1 MNKNLRSKIKSA
13 LKITGFS
20 LLTFILVLSVVVF
33 IFPMFKHREETRTGV
48 HTVSVYIMKSGVHTD
63 FIVPVHH
70 KIQDWD
76 KLFPYENNKVVDTSF
91 HWLAI
96 GVGDKQFFLSTP
108 TFADL
113 TFSTAIRS
121 VFGMNG
127 AAMHASYH
135 YEIPKDRP
143 VVKLRV
149 TEKQYSRLCG
159 YIRSAINYK
168 HGKPELLYSNVK
180 GTTFS
185 YDRYY
190 GSRRS
195 YSFVNNCNAWVNSGL
210 KVAGQRACFWT
221 VLAEGIFRHYGK

>member
-1 MNKNLRSKIKSA
+1 MKKNFRNILIKSSK
-13 LKITGFS
+13 LFGYCIIIF
-20 LLTFILVLSVVVF
+20 LIVLSFVVF
-33 IFPMFKHREETRTGV
+33 ILPMFRHREEKTTGLG
-48 HTVSVYIMKSGVHTD
+48 SISIFIMKSGVHTD

-76 KLFPYENNKVVDTSF
+76 RLFPYENNKVVDTSF
-91 HWLAI
+91 HWIAL

-127 AAMHASYH
+127 AALHASYH
-135 YEIPKDRP
+135 YKIPENRP
-143 VVKLRV
+143 VVKMKLS
-149 TEKQYSRLCG
+149 EKQYRLLCQ
-159 YIRSAINYK
+159 YICSAVKYK
-168 HGKPELLYSNVK
+168 NGKPELLHSYVE

-190 GSRRS
+190 GSVRS
-195 YSFVNNCNAWVNSGL
+195 YSFVNNCNAWINSGL
-210 KVAGQRACFWT
+210 KAAGQRACFWT